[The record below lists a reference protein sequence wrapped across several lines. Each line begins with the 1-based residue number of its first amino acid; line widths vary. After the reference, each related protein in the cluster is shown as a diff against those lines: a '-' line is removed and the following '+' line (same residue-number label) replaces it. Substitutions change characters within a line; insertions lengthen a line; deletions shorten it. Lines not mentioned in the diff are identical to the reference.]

1 MNKNI
6 DIKNIKVAKRYS
18 HALAQSADK
27 DIDEI
32 LENLKSINEVIFENQ
47 DLRTFFLHPVISLK
61 DKKET
66 LKSALQ
72 DKVNI
77 LTLNFIK
84 TLLDE
89 NRFGIFKT
97 IYELFKKEADKKK
110 NKQEVEII
118 SAVDINEKSKKMLEE
133 KLKTKLN
140 KDVVLNYS
148 KNQDILGGFIIK
160 IEDKVI
166 DLSLKTKFE
175 TLTKY

>member
-97 IYELFKKEADKKK
+97 IYELFKKEADKIK

>member
-77 LTLNFIK
+77 LTLNFIE

-97 IYELFKKEADKKK
+97 IYELFKKEADKIK

-118 SAVDINEKSKKMLEE
+118 SAVDINKKSKKMLEE

>member
-77 LTLNFIK
+77 LTLNFIE

-89 NRFGIFKT
+89 NRFKIFKT
-97 IYELFKKEADKKK
+97 IYELFKKEADKIK

>member
-47 DLRTFFLHPVISLK
+47 DLRTFFLHPIISLK

-77 LTLNFIK
+77 LTLNFIE

-97 IYELFKKEADKKK
+97 IYELFKKEADKIK